1 MTSIFLAIMKR
12 DLMLS
17 WRGLADTVAGLSFF
31 AMIIALVPLALGPDP
46 TALGLIAPAVLWI
59 AALIATLPQMERIF
73 ARDTAD
79 GGLDHMLM
87 TPLPLPLVIL
97 AKTLA
102 AWVSIGLPLVA
113 ASPLMAVMLGVSSS
127 TLPTIVAALAI
138 GSFGLLLLGM
148 AAAALV
154 LNAQRGGVLM
164 AILVLPIAMPI
175 LIFGT
180 AATAAAMAG
189 GDATAPM
196 KLLTATTLVMLAI
209 APPAAAVSLKH
220 AAE

>member
-1 MTSIFLAIMKR
+1 
-12 DLMLS
+12 ML
-17 WRGLADTVAGLSFF
+17 
-31 AMIIALVPLALGPDP
+31 
-46 TALGLIAPAVLWI
+46 
-59 AALIATLPQMERIF
+59 ATLPQMERVF

-79 GGLDHMLM
+79 GGLDHLLM

-113 ASPLMAVMLGVSSS
+113 ASPLMAVMLGVASSS
-127 TLPTIVAALAI
+127 ILTIMSALAI

-148 AAAALV
+148 ATAALV

-164 AILVLPIAMPI
+164 AILVLPLAMPI

-180 AATAAAMAG
+180 AATAAAMVG
-189 GDATAPM
+189 GDAATPL
-196 KLLTATTLVMLAI
+196 KLLTAMTLVMLAI
-209 APPAAAVSLKH
+209 APPAAAISLKH